1 MVGEMQSFTFLQCW
15 DLVVLQEFRER
26 KFLIAGVVGDGFL
39 EEVGFELSLGGC
51 GGFVKVKT
59 REA

>member
-1 MVGEMQSFTFLQCW
+1 MQSFTFLQCW

>member
-1 MVGEMQSFTFLQCW
+1 MQSFTFLQCR
-15 DLVVLQEFRER
+15 DPVVLWEFRER

-39 EEVGFELSLGGC
+39 EEVGSELSLGGW

-59 REA
+59 RGA

>member
-1 MVGEMQSFTFLQCW
+1 MQSFTFLQCR
-15 DLVVLQEFRER
+15 DPVVLREFRER

-39 EEVGFELSLGGC
+39 EEVGFELSLGGW

-59 REA
+59 RGA